1 MCFLKTFYPSNDI
14 LVEHPSSEAE
24 PLKASNSLQ
33 KANQIQMLQRL
44 ENSIMGVNVEG
55 FSKKMSSLFDVVL
68 QNEKVIISLQ
78 NVFFCQK

>member
-14 LVEHPSSEAE
+14 LVEHSSPESE
-24 PLKASNSLQ
+24 PLKTSNSLQ

-68 QNEKVIISLQ
+68 QNEKAIISLQ